1 MTSEDRTPPATPTR
15 VAVVGGGIGGLYA
28 AYRLGLAGCSV
39 TVLEQGDR
47 WGGRIETVHL
57 PARDGDAFVAEFGP
71 MRFEPELQ
79 QELLRLAQHLEI
91 EFVPFSPTT
100 APVSPT
106 QYDQTDVEASFERS
120 SHLLMWAVLRMFHG
134 APDESEVSVA
144 LAAATGDDAGRRGPA
159 EFAVLRARIDAA
171 FDNPDYEAV
180 QAYLDTLRRE
190 GRLHADPN
198 GPLLHDLGLWN
209 ALAETISPGALAR
222 IRDTGTFYH
231 FIEHNPNAAEWG
243 IFWLRQA
250 STAGARL
257 MTFAPSSGNGVET
270 LVDRLLAKL
279 TALPSVKLELGAAVR
294 GLAGRPD
301 GTLDV
306 AIEGASPLNV
316 EHAVLALPQAPL
328 RRFAAAFTP
337 QLQAD
342 VESVLPLPL
351 LKAFLVVDHP
361 WWSPHA
367 EAQSLA
373 WLVPTRELHYF
384 THPGPSP
391 DCPAAAD
398 PEAVCACPVEAG
410 MVMLYTDHPFI
421 EFWRPLLPE
430 GPGFNAVTHV
440 AGDASEDDPRLDA
453 LRRSLVRQLLVEA
466 NPDVIAKINAQR
478 TRVEEGLVE
487 ALGRLGEELVRR
499 GREPGQT
506 LAGVIA
512 AHLRA
517 CSPAEHDILEDL
529 FSDLFGADH
538 SWVPRL
544 LRGPADVLTER
555 LEDALADVRSFG
567 IHDWSHEAFG
577 GAAYCWKPGVDSTEV
592 RARLRAFPLEGSTTP
607 NVHVCGEAYSD
618 FQGFIEGALR
628 SANHAVAAI
637 TGGDPV
643 TFPASS

>member
-1 MTSEDRTPPATPTR
+1 MSESSRQR
-15 VAVVGGGIGGLYA
+15 VAVVGGGIAGLYA
-28 AYRLGLAGCSV
+28 AYRLGLAGRLV

-47 WGGRIETVHL
+47 WGGRIESVHL
-57 PARDGDAFVAEFGP
+57 PSRNGHAFVAEFGP

-79 QELLRLAQHLEI
+79 RELLRLAEHLEI

-120 SHLLMWAVLRMFHG
+120 SELLMWAVLRMFFG
-134 APDESEVSVA
+134 APDEEAVAAA
-144 LAAATGDDAGRRGPA
+144 LAAQTGEEAGRRGPA
-159 EFAVLRARIDAA
+159 ELAALRARIDAA
-171 FDNPDYEAV
+171 FANPDYEAV

-190 GRLHADPN
+190 GRLGADPA

-231 FIEHNPNAAEWG
+231 FIEYNPSAVEWG

-257 MTFAPSSGNGVET
+257 MTFAPESGNGVET

-279 TALPSVKLELGAAVR
+279 EALPNVKLELRRAVR
-294 GLAGRPD
+294 GLAQRAD
-301 GTLDV
+301 GTLDIE
-306 AIEGASPLNV
+306 IEGGAPLNV

-328 RRFAAAFTP
+328 RRIAGAFTS
-337 QLQAD
+337 QLRAD

-351 LKAFLVVDHP
+351 LKAFLVVEHP

-384 THPGPSP
+384 THPGPQA
-391 DCPAAAD
+391 DCPARLD
-398 PEAVCACPVEAG
+398 PEARCTCPVEAG

-430 GPGFNAVTHV
+430 GPGFSSFNALTSTRADTS
-440 AGDASEDDPRLDA
+440 AGDARLEG

-478 TRVEEGLVE
+478 SRVEEGLVE
-487 ALGRLGEELVRR
+487 ALGRLGGELVRR
-499 GREPGQT
+499 GHEPGAT

-512 AHLRA
+512 AHLRV
-517 CSPAEHDILEDL
+517 CSSEEQDILEEL
-529 FSDLFGADH
+529 FSELFGADH

-544 LRGPADVLTER
+544 LRGPEDVLTER
-555 LEDALADVRSFG
+555 LEDGLAGVLSFG
-567 IHDWSHEAFG
+567 IHDWSGEAFG
-577 GAAYCWKPGVDSTEV
+577 GAAHCWKPGVDSTEV
-592 RARLRAFPLEGSTTP
+592 RARLRAFALEGSSVA

-618 FQGFIEGALR
+618 FQGFIEGSLR
-628 SANHAVAAI
+628 SANHAVEAVLGA
-637 TGGDPV
+637 PV
-643 TFPASS
+643 GVLGAR